1 MVKSS
6 MKANI
11 VLSGG
16 IEKAVVADDRPTT
29 PTIWWKKPVVVRT
42 LIAAAILLVAACL
55 IGAIS
60 FRTTHR
66 PTDSNVS
73 AATNST
79 YFRPSMEPSSSPP
92 LTFNTNSTADEDVTK
107 SASSPT
113 ASPTTIDTK
122 TPTSSPTIAPTE
134 TPPPFAFY
142 VMGDGAFDVQ
152 IYCQLTC
159 LTAFF
164 SFFYSSLQSH

>member
-6 MKANI
+6 MEANI
-11 VLSGG
+11 ILSDG
-16 IEKAVVADDRPTT
+16 IEKAVVADDRPST
-29 PTIWWKKPVVVRT
+29 PTIWWKKPGVFRT
-42 LIAAAILLVAACL
+42 LIAAAILIAAACL

-60 FRTTHR
+60 FHTMHR
-66 PTDSNVS
+66 PKDSNVS
-73 AATNST
+73 ATTNST

-92 LTFNTNSTADEDVTK
+92 PTFNTNSTADEDATK

-113 ASPTTIDTK
+113 ASPTTVDTE
-122 TPTSSPTIAPTE
+122 TPTSSSTIAPTE

-152 IYCQLTC
+152 IYCERSC
-159 LTAFF
+159 FV
-164 SFFYSSLQSH
+164 